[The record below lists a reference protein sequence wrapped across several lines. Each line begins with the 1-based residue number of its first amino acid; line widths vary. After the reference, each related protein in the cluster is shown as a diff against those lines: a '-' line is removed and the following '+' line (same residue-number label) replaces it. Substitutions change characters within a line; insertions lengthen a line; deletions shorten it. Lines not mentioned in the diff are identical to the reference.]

1 MLPAGNYPG
10 QPGRAAPTTQDP
22 AGRSLAVGGY
32 PRHNEGRATVG
43 DVPLDPWAT
52 PGDDDRAGGDAVVG
66 SPTWPSL
73 PDQQLVEPRPA
84 YGHGFAP
91 PPPQSLPPRGSR
103 SRVVIITV
111 VVIVG
116 VLMALAIAVSMVLSE
131 VDPEMGG
138 AEGFAPVGGPPP
150 GRMVDPDAPPVVSNP
165 PADIDAAEAAIAAL
179 VQFVFTPNPDPAA
192 WEAEFTDPAGLRAQI
207 EPFASTLCAVGV
219 GTKIVGIQFL
229 DDNRALVEFVFLGP
243 NIPEIGRTFAFRG
256 HVRRAED
263 GRWVAEPDLVENV
276 AGLASGFCLRQEVTP
291 REGLEDETDEKGT
304 HDSGTLVDPLS
315 P

>member
-1 MLPAGNYPG
+1 MGDLP
-10 QPGRAAPTTQDP
+10 
-22 AGRSLAVGGY
+22 VGG
-32 PRHNEGRATVG
+32 
-43 DVPLDPWAT
+43 WAP
-52 PGDDDRAGGDAVVG
+52 PGDADGSAGDPVVG
-66 SPTWPSL
+66 TPEWPSL
-73 PDQQLVEPRPA
+73 PDQQLVEARPA
-84 YGHGFAP
+84 YGPPVGGPPIGGPVRAP
-91 PPPQSLPPRGSR
+91 GSTG
-103 SRVVIITV
+103 RVIAIV
-111 VVIVG
+111 VVIVLVG
-116 VLMALAIAVSMVLSE
+116 LVGLALLAVLAVGGLD
-131 VDPEMGG
+131 DPELGEDG
-138 AEGFAPVGGPPP
+138 NFVPVGGPPP

-229 DDNRALVEFVFLGP
+229 DDDRALVEFVFLGP